1 MFGGDE
7 VYVSRY
13 GDEETNLV
21 DEHVVDA
28 QGDIAVFVF
37 YLHWESDCLLSD
49 VFCFLPRRFSL

>member
-1 MFGGDE
+1 MLGGDE
-7 VYVSRY
+7 VYVS
-13 GDEETNLV
+13 GDGYEKTNLV

-37 YLHWESDCLLSD
+37 YFYWESDCLLSD